1 MSENDNKESRGQ
13 LKGFVIF
20 FLVATLLIG
29 AFICVVF
36 LSDASSSATG
46 SASNGATPSN
56 GYHFEVGR
64 KASNSDILFDC
75 DIDLSSF
82 GAKYTVTPQTDINNL
97 VIELGF
103 FDGNKNELS
112 TQEKTIGNVKKGVQV
127 SFSISLTEMSFSTVW
142 NTKYI
147 SCRVVSGRV
156 PIFS

>member
-36 LSDASSSATG
+36 LSDASSSSTESPSTG
-46 SASNGATPSN
+46 SSSSN

-64 KASNSDILFDC
+64 KAHNSDILFDC
-75 DIDLSSF
+75 DLDLSSF
-82 GAKYTVTPQTDINNL
+82 GAKYTITPQSDINNL

-103 FDGNKNELS
+103 FDSNKNELC

-127 SFSISLTEMSFSTVW
+127 SFSISLLDMSLSTAW

-147 SCRVVSGRV
+147 SCSVVSGRV